1 LLHGGLSIRCQTV
14 AMPEALDRRGL
25 ILGASAYVVW
35 GLFPLL
41 MHALKPAGALEITAH
56 RAVWSL
62 LVCAVIVAL
71 MRGWRRLRAV
81 LVSRRTL
88 LTLALAA
95 VFIAVNWLVYVYA
108 VVTDHVN
115 SASLGYYINPLVLV
129 GLGVI
134 VLGERL
140 RRLQI
145 VAIAIAAIAVAVI
158 GIEMGGIP
166 WISLVLAGS
175 FGLYGL
181 IKKRVGARV
190 DAITGLT
197 VETMVLA
204 PVALVGLWWIGA
216 SGNATFA
223 QRGTEGLGLGLG
235 HDLLLMSTGIFTAG
249 ALLLF
254 AAGASRLPLNILGL
268 LQYIA
273 PTMMFMLAVWHF
285 HEPMPVERWAG
296 FGLVWVAL
304 VLITVDAW
312 RVRPLSKRRAA
323 GRARAA
329 DPPVAEPL

>member
-1 LLHGGLSIRCQTV
+1 MT
-14 AMPEALDRRGL
+14 EALDRRGL
-25 ILGASAYVVW
+25 AFGASAYLVW

-62 LVCAVIVAL
+62 LVCVVIVAFV
-71 MRGWRRLRAV
+71 RGWARLRAV
-81 LVSRRTL
+81 LISRRTL
-88 LTLALAA
+88 LTLAVAA

-129 GLGVI
+129 GLGVV

-145 VAIAIAAIAVAVI
+145 VAIAIATVAVAVI
-158 GIEMGGIP
+158 GIDMGGIP

-190 DAITGLT
+190 DVITGLT

-204 PVALVGLWWIGA
+204 PVALAGLWWIGS
-216 SGNATFA
+216 SGRATFA
-223 QRGTEGLGLGLG
+223 ERGTEGFGLG

-254 AAGASRLPLNILGL
+254 AAGARRLPLNVTGL

-285 HEPMPVERWAG
+285 GEPMPAARWVG

-323 GRARAA
+323 GLARAGG
-329 DPPVAEPL
+329 PPVTEPL